1 MKPITALTT
10 ANTILALILFL
21 AFALVVPTQAPALA
35 QAQAPQG
42 APPTGAH
49 GNYPYHPGQHG
60 AAAPGQ
66 GLPTGAPPPLLGPR
80 PAAAPLISPSRTPKN
95 ASGEQFFIVASID
108 QQRSQILLKHPT
120 EVTQLMQ
127 LTPTTKYL
135 DESGKP
141 LHISDFRAGDTVW
154 VTSSGDKA
162 EPSVGR
168 IRKGEMTVA
177 DLHRYYLD
185 YPEIK

>member
-1 MKPITALTT
+1 MRLNIIIKM
-10 ANTILALILFL
+10 ILIS
-21 AFALVVPTQAPALA
+21 ALVLGAGLAAAARA
-35 QAQAPQG
+35 QAQQ
-42 APPTGAH
+42 PPPGAH

-80 PAAAPLISPSRTPKN
+80 PSIAPVASPSREPKTAN
-95 ASGEQFFIVASID
+95 GEQFFIVASID

-120 EVTQLMQ
+120 EVTQLMR
-127 LTPTTKYL
+127 LEPSTKYL

-141 LHISDFRAGDTVW
+141 LQISDLRAGDTVL
-154 VTSSGDKA
+154 VTSSGDKS
-162 EPSVGR
+162 EPSVTR

>member
-1 MKPITALTT
+1 MKLTT
-10 ANTILALILFL
+10 VNTIWPLTLFL
-21 AFALVVPTQAPALA
+21 ALAFVAPARA
-35 QAQAPQG
+35 QGQAPQG
-42 APPTGAH
+42 APPAGAH
-49 GNYPYHPGQHG
+49 GNYPHHPGQHG
-60 AAAPGQ
+60 AAAPGH

-80 PAAAPLISPSRTPKN
+80 PSIAPVASPSREPKN
-95 ASGEQFFIVASID
+95 ASGEFFFIVASID

-141 LHISDFRAGDTVW
+141 LHVSDLRAGDTVW
-154 VTSSGDKA
+154 VTSSGPSA
-162 EPSVGR
+162 EPSVTR